1 MNKWKLVRLGLFV
14 FLSTILVACA
24 ALGGATSTAVPTNTS
39 VPTATLA
46 PTDTAT
52 LTPAPTATSTPTAV
66 MLSAPYQGESSGI
79 KFTIQPP
86 AGWEKDPDPSQIVW
100 HAPGSVD
107 ELEISN
113 ASSNGLSA
121 TGFSNATLDEMKIDK
136 SAIITQGNF
145 ITASKL
151 DAYKTDFKMTS
162 SGVDMIVVLYVLHQ
176 EPNIVSVTFVRLPTE
191 LSDIENLVDASV
203 STITIP

>member
-1 MNKWKLVRLGLFV
+1 MNKWKLVRLGLLV

-24 ALGGATSTAVPTNTS
+24 TLGGATSTAVPTSTP
-39 VPTATLA
+39 VPSATLA

-107 ELEISN
+107 ELTISN
-113 ASSNGLSA
+113 SSSNGLSA
-121 TGFSNATLDEMKIDK
+121 KGISNAAVDLMKVDK
-136 SAIITQGNF
+136 SAIIAQGDF
-145 ITASKL
+145 TTASKL
-151 DAYKTDFKMTS
+151 DAYKTDFKMTA
-162 SGVDMIVVLYVLHQ
+162 SGVDVIVVLYVIHQ

-191 LSDIENLVDASV
+191 SSDIDNLVDASV